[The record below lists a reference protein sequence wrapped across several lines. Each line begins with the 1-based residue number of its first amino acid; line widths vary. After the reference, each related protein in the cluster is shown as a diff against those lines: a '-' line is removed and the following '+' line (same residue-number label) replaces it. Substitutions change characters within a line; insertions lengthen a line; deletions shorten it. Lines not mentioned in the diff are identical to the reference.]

1 MAQGVAS
8 DEIRRIAAELGLTR
22 LSEEHLHTLERAM
35 QAARARAAKLPFGD
49 LGYADEPA
57 HVFTL
62 EREGES

>member
-1 MAQGVAS
+1 V
-8 DEIRRIAAELGLTR
+8 GLTR
-22 LSEEHLHTLERAM
+22 LSEEHLRTLERAM

-57 HVFTL
+57 QVFSL

>member
-1 MAQGVAS
+1 MAQDVPS

-22 LSEEHLHTLERAM
+22 LSEEHLQTLERAM
-35 QAARARAAKLPFGD
+35 QAAQARAATLPFGD

-62 EREGES
+62 VREGES